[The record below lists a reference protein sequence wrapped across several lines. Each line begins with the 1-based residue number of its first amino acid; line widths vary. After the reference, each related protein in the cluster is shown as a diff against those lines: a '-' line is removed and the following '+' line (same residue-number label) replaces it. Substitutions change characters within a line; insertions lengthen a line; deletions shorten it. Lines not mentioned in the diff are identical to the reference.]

1 MYGPHKGRPFG
12 LTMAHHARCTPPRK
26 TNYWSGGGPTMRNLD
41 LRSTVEHSFPKCYK
55 AVLKALLVKRV
66 GSTCYNPLLMEL
78 RERLWLH
85 SQYSRISN
93 RGHSSVLPCS
103 VLNCNSEGL
112 TLSACSMLTN
122 VLQVAVLPSIPGQK
136 HTPHHHHLQSTS
148 NLGLAL
154 HLALPRARSRC
165 HLRNKTPL
173 VSPYSDLADGRNGW
187 KCTEQMATLLQLHSL
202 H

>member
-93 RGHSSVLPCS
+93 RGKSCALFRTELQQQRVDAECMQYVDKCVAGCRPAIHPRPKAHTTPPPLTIHVKSRPCAAS
-103 VLNCNSEGL
+103 GP
-112 TLSACSMLTN
+112 
-122 VLQVAVLPSIPGQK
+122 PSR
-136 HTPHHHHLQSTS
+136 S
-148 NLGLAL
+148 
-154 HLALPRARSRC
+154 LALPFEKQNAPCLSI
-165 HLRNKTPL
+165 
-173 VSPYSDLADGRNGW
+173 
-187 KCTEQMATLLQLHSL
+187 
-202 H
+202 